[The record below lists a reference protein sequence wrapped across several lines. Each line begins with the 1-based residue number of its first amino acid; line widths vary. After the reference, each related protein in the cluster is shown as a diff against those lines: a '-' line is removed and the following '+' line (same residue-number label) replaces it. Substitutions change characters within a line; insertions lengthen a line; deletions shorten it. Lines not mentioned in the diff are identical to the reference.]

1 MVTAD
6 DGSSG
11 KFAVCSE
18 LSIYLSTISI
28 HFFYKR
34 VYLKVL
40 HIPLIMHYICI
51 IRGSSLIKLGSLQD
65 NRKYITERSVL
76 RSVIL
81 WF

>member
-11 KFAVCSE
+11 KFAVFSE
-18 LSIYLSTISI
+18 YTYQPYPYT
-28 HFFYKR
+28 FFYKR
-34 VYLKVL
+34 VYLQVL
-40 HIPLIMHYICI
+40 HIPLIMYYICI